1 MLTLQELL
9 EDARRGYIADSEKIA
24 EILEKVANMPWGVV
38 LDSIADK
45 EAKYDAKL
53 FVQAA
58 CEMHGINEDD
68 RAVRSLSYAEVASL
82 LEHLKCMHE
91 EFRALMDFMFS
102 ALQKSRKQNFV
113 LEQFFM
119 IGVEELF
126 QYLKT
131 KKLSEAVKHHSDCSN
146 MGNNYNTYRRMQ
158 EEANHHQD
166 DLYTGK
172 DYDRYRKMMEEDNL
186 TDNIDIGTALHKIK
200 SCRRVA
206 WNPNHDLNNYKRR
219 VEEVYE
225 VWDILLIRSFL
236 AVYPEKFLLKDVLNK
251 LQRSNV

>member
-1 MLTLQELL
+1 MLTLQELQ
-9 EDARRGYIADSEKIA
+9 EDARRGYIADNEKIA
-24 EILEKVANMPWGVV
+24 EILEKVANMPWGKV

-45 EAKYDAKL
+45 EAKYEAEL

-58 CEMHGINEDD
+58 CELHGIGEEDRD
-68 RAVRSLSYAEVASL
+68 ICSLSYAEVACL
-82 LEHLKCMHE
+82 LEHLKFMHS
-91 EFRALMDFMFS
+91 EFRALLDFMFS

-131 KKLSEAVKHHSDCSN
+131 KSC
-146 MGNNYNTYRRMQ
+146 
-158 EEANHHQD
+158 
-166 DLYTGK
+166 YT
-172 DYDRYRKMMEEDNL
+172 DYDRYRKMMEEDNF
-186 TDNIDIGTALHKIK
+186 TDNMDIGKALHKIK
-200 SCRRVA
+200 SRRWIS

-236 AVYPEKFLLKDVLNK
+236 AAYPEKFQLEDVLNK
-251 LQRSNV
+251 LRRSKV